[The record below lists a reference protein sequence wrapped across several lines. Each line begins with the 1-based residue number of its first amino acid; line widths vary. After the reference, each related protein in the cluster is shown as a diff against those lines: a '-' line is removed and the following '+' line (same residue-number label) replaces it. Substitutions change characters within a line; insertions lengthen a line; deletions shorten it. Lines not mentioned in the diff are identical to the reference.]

1 MTLHLI
7 KLCVG
12 ADSVDDL
19 LSWQKQRLADMRR
32 RGVEVMLRHTT
43 RQMPRRRD
51 EVLDGGSLYWVIKGE
66 IACRQRVIDL
76 RGRVDDDGIE
86 RCDICLDSLTV
97 RVDPRP
103 RGPFQGWRYFTADDA
118 PADLAAGAGE
128 ADKFPDHL
136 RRELRT
142 LGVL

>member
-1 MTLHLI
+1 MALHLI

-19 LSWQKQRLADMRR
+19 LSWQKQRLADMKR

-51 EVLDGGSLYWVIKGE
+51 DILDGGSLYWVIKGE
-66 IACRQRVIDL
+66 IACRQRVVDL
-76 RGRVDDDGIE
+76 RARVDDEGIE
-86 RCDICLDSLTV
+86 RCDICLDSATIL
-97 RVDPRP
+97 VDPRP
-103 RGPFQGWRYFTADDA
+103 RGPFQGWRYFKTEDA
-118 PADLAAGAGE
+118 PADLGASGGDAPE
-128 ADKFPDHL
+128 FPETL
-136 RRELRT
+136 RRELRA